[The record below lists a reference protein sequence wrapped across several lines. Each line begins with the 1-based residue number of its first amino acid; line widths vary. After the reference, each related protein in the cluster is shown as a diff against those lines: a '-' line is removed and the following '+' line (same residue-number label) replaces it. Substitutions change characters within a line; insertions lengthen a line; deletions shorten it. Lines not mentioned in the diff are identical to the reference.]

1 MRLTTLLTALMLPLL
16 ATPAAAQGQFSPA
29 ITVNNSAISGY
40 EIDQRAKLLTLFR
53 TPGNAADLARVQLIE
68 ERLKQEEMDRAGIR
82 ITPEQLQIEVEA
94 FASRA
99 DLPLEQFRQILAQNG
114 VAPTTLEQF
123 VKTGVT
129 WRDFIR
135 LRYSARTQVSDMDI
149 ARAIGQQASG
159 ADALEV
165 LLTEIIIA
173 APPPRAV
180 QANAIASDIAQTRSQ
195 ATFEAAARQYS
206 ALPSRNIGGR
216 LGWLPLSNYPPAL
229 QSLISGLA
237 IGEVTA
243 PIPIPNGVALF
254 QMRGIR
260 EVPQASPQPVTVEYA
275 TMRFAEVAAA
285 QTARLSVDTCDDMYA
300 LAKGQPA
307 EALFRGTVAPAQIPQ
322 GIALELAKLDA
333 DEVTV
338 TSTGGG
344 AGAQLVM
351 MCGRTYDDG
360 LTDAESLRSRLQSEQ
375 LEQYAQALLAE
386 LRAAALIRP

>member
-1 MRLTTLLTALMLPLL
+1 
-16 ATPAAAQGQFSPA
+16 
-29 ITVNNSAISGY
+29 
-40 EIDQRAKLLTLFR
+40 
-53 TPGNAADLARVQLIE
+53 
-68 ERLKQEEMDRAGIR
+68 
-82 ITPEQLQIEVEA
+82 
-94 FASRA
+94 
-99 DLPLEQFRQILAQNG
+99 
-114 VAPTTLEQF
+114 
-123 VKTGVT
+123 
-129 WRDFIR
+129 
-135 LRYSARTQVSDMDI
+135 
-149 ARAIGQQASG
+149 
-159 ADALEV
+159 
-165 LLTEIIIA
+165 
-173 APPPRAV
+173 
-180 QANAIASDIAQTRSQ
+180 
-195 ATFEAAARQYS
+195 
-206 ALPSRNIGGR
+206 
-216 LGWLPLSNYPPAL
+216 
-229 QSLISGLA
+229 
-237 IGEVTA
+237 VTA